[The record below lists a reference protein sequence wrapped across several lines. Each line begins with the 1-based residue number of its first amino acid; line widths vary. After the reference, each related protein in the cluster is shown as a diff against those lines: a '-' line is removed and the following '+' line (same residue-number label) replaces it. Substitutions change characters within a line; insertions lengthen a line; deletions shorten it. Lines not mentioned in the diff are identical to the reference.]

1 MQRAESQLLGTGR
14 VRRPDPTRDFPSF
27 HLLLLTSQF
36 NHISQ
41 KSQILQTNRRRR
53 IEISHWVYNITR
65 LTSISSHLI
74 SSLRRLRSIHTN
86 ATTTP
91 HNAAKTP
98 SSSLQKSNLVSSVT
112 HLRGTLLHHQKH
124 PHCPS
129 THISYPPS
137 PSPTPHPSY

>member
-1 MQRAESQLLGTGR
+1 MQRAECQLLETGR
-14 VRRPDPTRDFPSF
+14 VRNPEPTRDFQSF
-27 HLLLLTSQF
+27 DLLLLTSQF
-36 NHISQ
+36 SHISAKYQ
-41 KSQILQTNRRRR
+41 MLQTNRRRR

-74 SSLRRLRSIHTN
+74 SSLHRLRSIHTN

-98 SSSLQKSNLVSSVT
+98 SSSLQKSNVVSSVT
-112 HLRGTLLHHQKH
+112 PLRETLLHRRKH